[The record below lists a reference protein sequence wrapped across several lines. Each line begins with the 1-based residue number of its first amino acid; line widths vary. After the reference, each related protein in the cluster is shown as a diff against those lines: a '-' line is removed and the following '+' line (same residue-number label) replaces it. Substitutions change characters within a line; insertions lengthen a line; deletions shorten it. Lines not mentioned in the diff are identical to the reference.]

1 MNESNRTGAW
11 RLPGWMWLRVLLA
24 VVVAMVALGLLARI
38 ALPFFIST
46 ANVKVSME
54 RALSSW
60 TGAEAK
66 IDGDPEITFW
76 PHPRL
81 TLHSV
86 RFEGGT
92 HAAADQ
98 PASADAISA
107 GFDVLGTLRG
117 TPVFHDFR
125 LIRPTFLVKRFKG
138 GTLNW
143 QRAGWMAQAVSGQAA
158 DGQPAP
164 RSLPIGDVTIE
175 DGTLVLSDEPNG
187 SSQEIDR
194 INGVI
199 EWPTPADRIKADLTM
214 SVNGETVSLTLAC
227 DEPLELL
234 SGRNS
239 PITLAVAASPASF
252 SFDGIANGS
261 AYPFASGRLKATAP
275 SLPALIGRYTAK
287 DTSLLKQGSGSLDAT
302 MTMAGDT
309 LKLDNLSLSLGESS
323 ATGVLDISWSLP
335 GRPHLGGTLAF
346 DDLDLT
352 PLIGP
357 FLPALKKIDHRAFP
371 QGNAPV
377 RPQID
382 LRLSARQARYGSVAL
397 GNVAAGIMIENG
409 RASLDIGDSTYEGG
423 SLSAHAEVSALGSQI
438 RGALRR
444 ADLAAVADAFG
455 LEGPLPFGRGTLSI
469 DLSSPNRL
477 SETTASDLRGSFA
490 YDATDGVLT
499 HFNTQEFERLAGLGA
514 FFNAAQIADGSFSF
528 SSAEL
533 RASISNGTAELTK
546 ADITGEGRTLSL
558 AGVISYG
565 SASVALAGALRP
577 EDPQRAPIEFFVGG
591 AWPGAVVSPLAAIP
605 AKE

>member
-1 MNESNRTGAW
+1 M
-11 RLPGWMWLRVLLA
+11 LLA
-24 VVVAMVALGLLARI
+24 VMVAVVALGLLARI

-46 ANVKVSME
+46 ANVKVNME

-60 TGAEAK
+60 TGAVAK

-92 HAAADQ
+92 NAVTDKL
-98 PASADAISA
+98 ASADAISA

-117 TPVFHDFR
+117 TPVFFDFR
-125 LIRPTFLVKRFKG
+125 LIKPTFIVARYKG

-143 QRAGWMAQAVSGQAA
+143 QRAGWMAQAVSGQATA
-158 DGQPAP
+158 GQPAT

-175 DGTLVLSDEPNG
+175 DGTLVLSDEMNG
-187 SSQEIDR
+187 STQDIGL

-214 SVNGETVSLTLAC
+214 AVNGETISLTLAC

-239 PITLAVAASPASF
+239 PIKLAVMSLAASF

-261 AYPFASGRLKATAP
+261 AYPFASGSLKATAP
-275 SLPALIGRYTAK
+275 SLPALIGRYGTGDTGILTQGTA
-287 DTSLLKQGSGSLDAT
+287 SLDAT

-323 ATGVLDISWSLP
+323 ATGVLDLSWSLP
-335 GRPHLGGTLAF
+335 RRPHLGGTLAF

-371 QGNAPV
+371 QGNTTV

-382 LRLSARQARYGSVAL
+382 VRLSARQARYGSVSL
-397 GNVAAGIMIENG
+397 TDVAAGIMIENG
-409 RASLDIGDSTYEGG
+409 RASLDIGDSTYQGG
-423 SLSAHAEVSALGSQI
+423 SFSGHAEVSAGGSLI

-444 ADLAAVADAFG
+444 ADLAAVASAFG
-455 LEGPLPFGRGTLSI
+455 LDGPLPLGRGTVSV
-469 DLSSPNRL
+469 DLSSPARL
-477 SETTASDLRGSFA
+477 SETGTSDLKGTIA

-499 HFNTQEFERLAGLGA
+499 HFNTGEFERLARLGA
-514 FFNAAQIADGSFSF
+514 FFNAAQVADGSFSF

-533 RASISNGTAELTK
+533 RATVSNGTAELTK
-546 ADITGEGRTLSL
+546 ADITGDGRTLSL
-558 AGVISYG
+558 AGIISYASG
-565 SASVALAGALRP
+565 SVALAGALRP
-577 EDPQRAPIEFFVGG
+577 EDPALAPMEFFIGG
-591 AWPGAVVSPLAAIP
+591 AWPGVVVSPLAAIP
-605 AKE
+605 AKQ